1 MIRELLNK
9 LKWDT
14 NLNLIFDDIKIFY
27 DSRGEIN
34 GLGCLKGD
42 EIHEIGKYFLETI
55 KGSIPYHRIKRIE
68 HKGKIL
74 FLNKETEDQ

>member
-14 NLNLIFDDIKIFY
+14 KLDLIFDDIKIFY

-34 GLGCLKGD
+34 GLGSLRGN
-42 EIHEIGKYFLETI
+42 EILEIGKYFLETI
-55 KGSIPYHRIKRIE
+55 KGSIPYHRIRRIE
-68 HKGKIL
+68 HKGKII
-74 FLNKETEDQ
+74 FIDKETGAQ